1 MTNIA
6 ELALLLDSTEIGND
20 WNEERIARLNILP
33 AGWNE
38 NEFFT
43 TLNDIAFEY
52 DDRNGNDVFINW
64 VDEDDYATWVF
75 HGSLT
80 DLRDAISEY
89 MTYTGAYK
97 DNAEALLNMIPDTA
111 PDGYENAVIHIT
123 VRYEA

>member
-1 MTNIA
+1 MTTIA
-6 ELALLLDSTEIGND
+6 ELALLPDSTEIGNG

-33 AGWNE
+33 AGWSK
-38 NEFFT
+38 NEFYT
-43 TLNDIAFEY
+43 ILNDIAFEY
-52 DDRNGNDVFINW
+52 DDRNMNDTFIAYA
-64 VDEDDYATWVF
+64 DEWDCTTWNF

-89 MTYTGAYK
+89 MTYTGADK

-111 PDGYENAVIHIT
+111 PDGYENAVIRIT

>member
-1 MTNIA
+1 MTDIA

-33 AGWNE
+33 AGWSK

-52 DDRNGNDVFINW
+52 DDRNGNDAFIIW
-64 VDEDDYATWVF
+64 ADEDDCATWAF

-80 DLRDAISEY
+80 GLRDAISEY

-111 PDGYENAVIHIT
+111 PEGYENAVIHIT

>member
-1 MTNIA
+1 MTDIA

-33 AGWNE
+33 AGWSK

-52 DDRNGNDVFINW
+52 DDRNGNDAFISRA
-64 VDEDDYATWVF
+64 DEYDYTTWVF

-111 PDGYENAVIHIT
+111 PDGYENAVIRIN

>member
-33 AGWNE
+33 AGLSK

-52 DDRNGNDVFINW
+52 DDRNENEAFINW
-64 VDEDDYATWVF
+64 ADEDDYTTWVF
-75 HGSLT
+75 QGSLT
-80 DLRDAISEY
+80 DLRDAIIEY

>member
-1 MTNIA
+1 MTDIA

-33 AGWNE
+33 AGWSK

-52 DDRNGNDVFINW
+52 DDRNGNDAFIIR
-64 VDEDDYATWVF
+64 VDEYDCTTWAF

-97 DNAEALLNMIPDTA
+97 DNAKALLNMIPDTA
-111 PDGYENAVIHIT
+111 PEGYENAVIHIT